1 MKKKLL
7 IFSMVMVLVLSLT
20 LTACTTGDDDEV
32 VDDNDVVVD
41 EDNDTDTDTDED
53 TDTEDVD
60 LSVAMVT
67 DEGGVND
74 QSFNQ
79 SAWEGLQQAEDE
91 LGVSVSY
98 QESQQEADFAP
109 NFETVIDAEND
120 LVWGIGYKLASAG
133 YEAAL
138 ANPDVKFGLVDQS
151 FDGDTEAFPEG
162 TPENMIGV
170 VFKAEQPSFLVGY
183 IAGRMTETD
192 KVGFVGGIEGDVI
205 WGFDYGYQAGV
216 QYAADELEKEIEV
229 VSQYADSFGDAA
241 KGKSIATNMY
251 QQGMDIVFHAAGG
264 VGDGVIEAAKE
275 QDKWVI
281 GVDRDQN
288 YMAPDHVLT
297 SAMKR
302 VDVGVYN
309 VTKDLKEGNYK
320 GGQTVVYGLEDG
332 GAVDIAPTSDKNVPA
347 EILEK
352 IEEIKQLIID
362 GEIEVPYNEETFKTW
377 LESK

>member
-20 LTACTTGDDDEV
+20 LTACTTGDNDEV

-91 LGVSVSY
+91 FGVVVSY
-98 QESQQEADFAP
+98 QESQQEADYVP
-109 NFETVIDAEND
+109 NFEDLIDSDID
-120 LVWGIGYKLASAG
+120 LIWGIGYKLADAG
-133 YEAAL
+133 MAA
-138 ANPDVKFGLVDQS
+138 AESNPDKKFGIIDHS
-151 FDGDTEAFPEG
+151 YGDD

-170 VFKAEQPSFLVGY
+170 VFKQEQPSFLVGY
-183 IAGRMTETD
+183 IAGKMTETD

-216 QYAADELEKEIEV
+216 KYAANELGKDIEV
-229 VSQYADSFGDAA
+229 LSQYADSFGDAA

-302 VDVGVYN
+302 VDVAVYN
-309 VTKDLKEGNYK
+309 VVKALKEGNFA
-320 GGQTVVYGLEDG
+320 GGTTVAYGLADG

-347 EILEK
+347 DLLVEVETL
-352 IEEIKQLIID
+352 KQMIID
-362 GEIEVPYNEETFKTW
+362 GEIEVPFNQATFEEW
-377 LESK
+377 VENLE

>member
-1 MKKKLL
+1 MKKKLSIL
-7 IFSMVMVLVLSLT
+7 SLVLVLVLSLA
-20 LTACTTGDDDEV
+20 LTGCGSDDGATDGDGETDG
-32 VDDNDVVVD
+32 
-41 EDNDTDTDTDED
+41 ED
-53 TDTEDVD
+53 
-60 LSVAMVT
+60 LKIAMVT

-79 SAWEGLQQAEDE
+79 SAWEGLEQAKED

-109 NFETVIDAEND
+109 NFETLLDAEND
-120 LVWGIGYKLASAG
+120 LVWGIGYKLAD
-133 YEAAL
+133 AAYN
-138 ANPDVKFGLVDQS
+138 AAVDNPDTKFGIVDQS
-151 FDGDTEAFPEG
+151 YEDNPDFPDG
-162 TPENMIGV
+162 TPDNMVGV
-170 VFKAEQPSFLVGY
+170 EFKAEQPSFLVGY
-183 IAGRMTETD
+183 IAGMMTETD

-205 WGFDYGYQAGV
+205 WGFDYGFQAGV
-216 QYAADELEKEIEV
+216 QYAADELEKDIEV
-229 VSQYADSFGDAA
+229 LSQYADSFGDAA

-309 VTKDLKEGNYK
+309 VTKDLKEGKYE
-320 GGQTVVYGLEDG
+320 GGRTVVYGLEDG
-332 GAVDIAPTSDKNVPA
+332 GAVDIAPTSDQHVSA

-352 IEEIKQLIID
+352 IEELKQMIID
-362 GEIEVPYNEETFKTW
+362 GEIEVPKNEETFKAW

>member
-1 MKKKLL
+1 MKKKLSVL
-7 IFSMVMVLVLSLT
+7 SVLVVLVLSLM
-20 LTACTTGDDDEV
+20 LTGCGGGDTTT
-32 VDDNDVVVD
+32 
-41 EDNDTDTDTDED
+41 TDGEA
-53 TDTEDVD
+53 
-60 LSVAMVT
+60 LKIAMVT

-79 SAWEGLQQAEDE
+79 SAWEGLEQAKSD
-91 LGVSVSY
+91 LGVTVSY

-109 NFETVIDAEND
+109 NFETLLDGGND
-120 LVWGIGYKLASAG
+120 LVWGIGYKLAD
-133 YEAAL
+133 AAKAAAE
-138 ANPDVKFGLVDQS
+138 ANPDTKFGIVDFS
-151 FDGDTEAFPEG
+151 YGDE
-162 TPENMIGV
+162 TPENMVGV

-183 IAGRMTETD
+183 IAGKMTETD

-216 QYAADELEKEIEV
+216 KYAAQELGKDIEV
-229 VSQYADSFGDAA
+229 LSQYADSFGDAA

-288 YMAPDHVLT
+288 YMAPEHVLT

-309 VTKDLKEGNYK
+309 VTKELQDGAYK
-320 GGQTVVYGLEDG
+320 GGQTVVYGLADG
-332 GAVDIAPTSDKNVPA
+332 GAVDIAPTSDKHVPA
-347 EILEK
+347 EILE
-352 IEEIKQLIID
+352 EVEALKQLIID
-362 GEIEVPYNEETFKTW
+362 GEIEVPFNAETYEAW
-377 LESK
+377 LETL